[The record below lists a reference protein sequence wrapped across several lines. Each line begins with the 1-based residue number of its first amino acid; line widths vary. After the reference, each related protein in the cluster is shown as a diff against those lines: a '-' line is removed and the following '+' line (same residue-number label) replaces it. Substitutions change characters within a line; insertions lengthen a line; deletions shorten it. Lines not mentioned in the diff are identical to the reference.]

1 MIMSHYQVTFSILY
15 FANFVTM
22 DQLFNIFRIDAVRAK
37 EIEAAPDEPH
47 IHDFEELI
55 VGMTGKLDHF
65 VDFKSNT
72 VHAPLVSFIAKG
84 KAHRIVTKLQN
95 GNFDMWVLRFKSE
108 FIAETIFQLYDSF
121 HNNANQ
127 VLQTGA
133 CFNRLSTIC
142 EIIDQEMKQSTPDLS
157 IVRHLLSTLFIMI
170 ESERKKLSENEGSN
184 DSIQNET
191 FINFLKILEDNFRR
205 PLGVEF
211 YAEKLFMSSRN
222 LNLICQKIMN
232 QSVSEIIETRKL
244 TEAKNLLASTN
255 KSISEIGFE
264 LGYNEKSY
272 FSNVFKKKSGQT
284 PTEFREEMQN
294 LIA

>member
-1 MIMSHYQVTFSILY
+1 M
-15 FANFVTM
+15 N
-22 DQLFNIFRIDAVRAK
+22 QLFNIFRIDTAK
-37 EIEAAPDEPH
+37 ANDIASMPNKPH

-55 VGMTGKLDHF
+55 VGVIGELEHF
-65 VDFKSNT
+65 IDFKLYT
-72 VHAPLVSFIAKG
+72 IKAPLISFIAKG

-108 FIAETIFQLYDSF
+108 FIAETTFQLYSSF

-142 EIIDQEMKQSTPDLS
+142 EIIDQEMKQPLPDLS
-157 IVRHLLSTLFIMI
+157 IVRHLLSALFIMI
-170 ESERKKLSENEGSN
+170 ESERKKLATHENNGHSAH
-184 DSIQNET
+184 NET
-191 FINFLKILEDNFRR
+191 FINFLKILEENYRR
-205 PLGVEF
+205 PMGVEF

-222 LNLICQKIMN
+222 LNQICQRIMN

-244 TEAKNLLASTN
+244 TEAKNLLASTS
-255 KSISEIGFE
+255 KSISEIGYE

-284 PTEFREEMQN
+284 PSEFRDEMQN

>member
-1 MIMSHYQVTFSILY
+1 MNEFFS
-15 FANFVTM
+15 
-22 DQLFNIFRIDAVRAK
+22 IFRIDTAGAR
-37 EIEAAPDEPH
+37 EIAASPDKPH
-47 IHDFEELI
+47 AHDFEELI
-55 VGMTGKLDHF
+55 VGMKGRLDHF

-72 VHAPLVSFIAKG
+72 IEAPLVSFIAKG
-84 KAHRIVTKLQN
+84 KVHRVITLTQD
-95 GNFDMWVLRFKSE
+95 GDFDMWVLRFRSE
-108 FIAETIFQLYDSF
+108 FIAETIFQLYNSF
-121 HNNANQ
+121 HNNADNI
-127 VLQTGA
+127 LQTGT
-133 CFNRLSTIC
+133 CFNRLNTIC
-142 EIIDQEMKQSTPDLS
+142 EIINQEMKQSTPDLS
-157 IVRHLLSTLFIMI
+157 IVRLLLSALFIMI
-170 ESERKKLSENEGSN
+170 ESERKKSAENI
-184 DSIQNET
+184 DSAHTVQNET

-205 PLGVEF
+205 PLNVEF

-284 PTEFREEMQN
+284 PSEFRDEMQN
-294 LIA
+294 LLS

>member
-1 MIMSHYQVTFSILY
+1 MPDDSH
-15 FANFVTM
+15 A
-22 DQLFNIFRIDAVRAK
+22 
-37 EIEAAPDEPH
+37 
-47 IHDFEELI
+47 HDFEELI
-55 VGMTGKLDHF
+55 VGISGILDHF
-65 VDFKSNT
+65 VDYKTNIIE
-72 VHAPLVSFIAKG
+72 APLVSFIAKG
-84 KAHRIVTKLQN
+84 KPHRVVTKLQN

-108 FIAETIFQLYDSF
+108 FIAETIFQLYNSF
-121 HNNANQ
+121 HDNANQ

-133 CFNRLSTIC
+133 CFDRLNQIC
-142 EIIDQEMKQSTPDLS
+142 KIIDQEMKHPTPDLS
-157 IVRHLLSTLFIMI
+157 IVRHLLSALFIMI
-170 ESERKKLSENEGSN
+170 ESERKKLTENENSGN
-184 DSIQNET
+184 SIQNET

-284 PTEFREEMQN
+284 PTEFRDEMKN
-294 LIA
+294 LIT